1 MNSVKLLGVILNI
14 GAAFLRCGA
23 ETYRV
28 EDSLY
33 RICAAYGFTE
43 CNLWVIPSNI
53 QATVTSPDGEVL
65 TQIRHIRSTG
75 NNFDL
80 LDKLN
85 SLSRRICAEKPGVDT
100 LSRLLKEVLDSKPL
114 PQWTAYVGALLA
126 GTSFSIFFSC
136 DWLDAIVAACASLL
150 IIWLE
155 SRLNSK
161 ESNPLVF
168 NFIIT
173 AITEVFIITSVRF
186 GFGHHVGYISVG
198 VVMLLISAMGTT
210 IGINDLAHM
219 HILSGLLNILKS
231 LNGAIGI
238 ALGVALPLY
247 LIKDIGSY
255 EIMTLNPNVYVTLT
269 ICTLGCFGF
278 AILYN
283 LKGKKAYMC
292 GLGGFIT
299 WLAYLVCYKLYPST
313 FVATLF
319 AAAMCAVF
327 AQIMARIIKTPSSIF
342 MTISVFPVIPGATL
356 YYTMYGLVTANKAL
370 ALGKALELVLTC
382 TAIVLG
388 FMSVEVIY
396 KYILKRLKSS
406 LKTKTAG

>member
-1 MNSVKLLGVILNI
+1 MNSVKLLGLILNI
-14 GAAFLRCGA
+14 GAAMLRCGA

-33 RICAAYGFTE
+33 RICAAYGFTD

-53 QATVTSPDGEVL
+53 QATVTDPKGQVL
-65 TQIRHIRSTG
+65 TQIRHIRTTG

-85 SLSRRICAEKPGVDT
+85 NLSRKVCAEKPDEEC
-100 LSRLLKEVLDSKPL
+100 LSQLFKDVMDSKPL
-114 PQWTAYVGALLA
+114 PPWTAYLGALLA

-155 SRLNSK
+155 NRLNRR

-168 NFIIT
+168 NFLIT
-173 AITEVFIITSVRF
+173 AITEVFIITAVHF

-210 IGINDLAHM
+210 TGINDLAHM
-219 HILSGLLNILKS
+219 HILSGILNILKS

-247 LIKDIGSY
+247 LLKDIGRN
-255 EIMTLNPNVYVTLT
+255 EIMSLNPNAFITLT
-269 ICTLGCFGF
+269 ICAIGCFGF
-278 AILYN
+278 SLLYN
-283 LKGKKAYMC
+283 LKGRKAYMC

-299 WLAYLVCYKLYPST
+299 WLAYLLCFKLYPNS

-327 AQIMARIIKTPSSIF
+327 AQVMARVVKTPSSIF

-356 YYTMYGLVTANKAL
+356 YYTMYGIVTSNEKLAIARAL
-370 ALGKALELVLTC
+370 DLVLTC
-382 TAIVLG
+382 AAIVLG
-388 FMSVEVIY
+388 FMCVEVIY
-396 KYILKRLKSS
+396 KYILKQFNN
-406 LKTKTAG
+406 KTKP